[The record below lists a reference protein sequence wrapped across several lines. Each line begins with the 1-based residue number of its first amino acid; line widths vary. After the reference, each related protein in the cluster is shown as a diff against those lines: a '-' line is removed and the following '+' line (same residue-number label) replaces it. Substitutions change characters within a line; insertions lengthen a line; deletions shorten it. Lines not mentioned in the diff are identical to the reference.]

1 MELLISKIFCP
12 IKYIFL
18 YWNVGLDDKVKMA
31 FCELF
36 LNHMKQQSQSDTL
49 HLSCIYRRYYRTG
62 PVSARS
68 LTIEVL
74 FVRF

>member
-1 MELLISKIFCP
+1 MELLISKLFCP

-18 YWNVGLDDKVKMA
+18 YWNVGLDDIVTIA
-31 FCELF
+31 FCEPF
-36 LNHMKQQSQSDTL
+36 LNHMKQQSQPHTL
-49 HLSCIYRRYYRTG
+49 HLSCIYRRYYRAG
-62 PVSARS
+62 PVSVRS